1 MMTMIIPFICGI
13 AYRQHYSS
21 YTKSVESASL
31 ARARAHLASA
41 SVGSDLIIH
50 LPHSPQHPHIV
61 PKSSRAVSCADV
73 TLSQFGAVLFISQST
88 LSRIKSRGK
97 LRTRASSCSELDG
110 NPYGFSSILSVSLS
124 CLVLIMDNVASIAK
138 AMPTFKTIIK

>member
-1 MMTMIIPFICGI
+1 MTIIIPFICGV

-31 ARARAHLASA
+31 ARARAHLA

-61 PKSSRAVSCADV
+61 PKSSRAVSCGDV

-97 LRTRASSCSELDG
+97 FRTRASSCSELDG
-110 NPYGFSSILSVSLS
+110 NPFGFSSILSVSLS
-124 CLVLIMDNVASIAK
+124 CILIIDNVASIAK
-138 AMPTFKTIIK
+138 ALPTLSKTIIK